1 MPQYPFQTVS
11 SYAPD
16 NLIAGLTQVVSE
28 NGTLLAGQALPR
40 GALLGRIT
48 ASGKLTLST
57 ATATDGSQVP
67 YGILY
72 DAYDATAGDLA
83 GVGLYVKGE
92 FNGNAMTFGAGQTV
106 ASVKDALRNAGIYIK
121 PVVTASGQYLP

>member
-1 MPQYPFQTVS
+1 MPQYPSQAVYT
-11 SYAPD
+11 YAPD

-48 ASGKLTLST
+48 ASGKLNLST
-57 ATATDGSQVP
+57 AAATDGSQVP

-72 DAYDATAGDLA
+72 DAYDATAGDLV
-83 GVGLYVKGE
+83 GVGVYIKGE
-92 FNGNAMTFGAGQTV
+92 FNPNAMTFGAGQTV
-106 ASVKDALRNAGIYIK
+106 ASVKDTLRDAGIYIK
-121 PVVTASGQYLP
+121 PVVTATGQYLP